1 MIIGRDMMV
10 QIGLSDEFKH
20 QVLQWDSASLPTKD
34 TIRLLGQQYLIRRN
48 MNEVVIK
55 NSEPESKREAN
66 EIMVNLIDSRYA
78 KADLEQVASNAVQK
92 NSDERINLL
101 SLLNVFEEIFYD
113 TIGLW
118 DTEPLV
124 PI

>member
-1 MIIGRDMMV
+1 
-10 QIGLSDEFKH
+10 
-20 QVLQWDSASLPTKD
+20 
-34 TIRLLGQQYLIRRN
+34 